1 MAASFIQPRRTDGI
15 PTMLKPRFV
24 TLVAIVFAAA
34 ATRLLPHPLN
44 FAPITAM
51 ALFGGAHF
59 SDKRLA
65 FVVPLVA
72 MFLSDLI
79 LGLHMYLPV
88 VYLSFALIVGIGY
101 LLKGRK
107 RIIPVA
113 GAAFTSSLLFF
124 ILTNFGFWLLGPD
137 YPKTIP
143 GLTACYVAAIPF
155 FQNTLFGDL
164 FYTGVLFGGFA
175 IAVRVFPVLR
185 GDRSALA
192 AM

>member
-1 MAASFIQPRRTDGI
+1 
-15 PTMLKPRFV
+15 MLKPRFL
-24 TLVAIVFAAA
+24 TLVAIILAAA

-79 LGLHMYLPV
+79 LGLHMLMPV
-88 VYLSFALIVGIGY
+88 VYLSFAVIVGIGF
-101 LLKGRK
+101 LLRGRK
-107 RIIPVA
+107 RILPVA
-113 GAAFTSSLLFF
+113 GAAVTGSLLFF
-124 ILTNFGFWLLGPD
+124 ILTNFGVWLLGPG
-137 YPKTIP
+137 YPRTMA
-143 GLTACYVAAIPF
+143 GLTGCYIAAIPF
-155 FQNTLFGDL
+155 FQNTLLGDL

-175 IAVRVFPVLR
+175 FAERMFPVIR
-185 GDRSALA
+185 EENSALA
-192 AM
+192 ST